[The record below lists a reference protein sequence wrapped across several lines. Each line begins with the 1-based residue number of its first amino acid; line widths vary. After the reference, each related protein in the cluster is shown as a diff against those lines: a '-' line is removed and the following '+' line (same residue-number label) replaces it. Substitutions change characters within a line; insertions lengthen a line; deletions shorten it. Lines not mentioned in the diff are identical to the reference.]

1 MNTFLAGYAICRER
15 QHFMVDSADVYDSY
29 WKQPNRRDESSSD
42 DPVPLARQI
51 LTASGPGRILDI
63 GCGMGALVRELLKQG
78 ADAYGLDVSSVAVA
92 RCNDAIPGRFHVAS
106 VLALPF
112 PDDSFDTLIS
122 TNCLE
127 HLAPEDVA
135 PALLEMH
142 RVCRKNLFLHV
153 ATGPD
158 GDGHWHL
165 TIENRGWWEKAAFAV
180 GFRKHPL
187 YYAITPFH
195 ALELEG
201 DNIAIPLQ
209 KVPDNALSRY
219 PLSALL
225 AHRDLHMD
233 MSRETGR
240 RSDAHM
246 ARYQLVASYIRD
258 GDTVLDAACGMGYGS
273 HMLAWQS
280 PAALVIG
287 ADLDHD
293 GIVYASENFAGKDSR
308 LSFHV
313 ADAQRLDFLPD
324 NSVDLFVSFETLEHV
339 PHPECLIA
347 EAKRILRPSGRFIV
361 SVPNMWVN
369 EDGVDPNP
377 HHLHVYDW
385 ARLAKEVQS
394 SFLLE
399 AAYAQTAG
407 GGMKLSER
415 PRSLFDFHP
424 EGKQPA
430 EAEWWLVVGMKDP
443 LESKD
448 VPYQETA
455 FHWKGAA
462 PNAVAFARDY
472 ENPWLVRGIVNI
484 GWRNRNPL
492 QRSELAERAL
502 ASSSASS
509 PDFGAALCVL
519 AYGLLEAPSRPTPTS
534 VRAIVLKIDTYIGW
548 NDPRPPSRRWIISLM
563 YVRGLLWQSVG
574 ELEKSLASF
583 RDCAD
588 QNPLVHS
595 PLLATK
601 TVDACRLAG
610 MLSFQMDNKE
620 GAREFWTRGICLA
633 EQALRGDWREIFG
646 DIEHPFTFGLHETA
660 LILDVA
666 SRCADGLHH
675 LEVYVAERGLTDAIR
690 FDSRVKDSDA
700 LFQKIS
706 RDLADLRTSP
716 AVRLQKALQDD
727 SKSFRRSARVF
738 YLLAVILVP
747 HRLKAILRPIGTFL
761 RRKFT

>member
-1 MNTFLAGYAICRER
+1 MTNY
-15 QHFMVDSADVYDSY
+15 ADVFNDFRKMPERGGQSV
-29 WKQPNRRDESSSD
+29 SG
-42 DPVPLARQI
+42 DPGPLARQI
-51 LTASGPGRILDI
+51 LTAGGPGRILDI
-63 GCGMGALVRELLKQG
+63 GCTMGILVQELLKQG
-78 ADAYGLDVSSVAVA
+78 ADAYGVDVSSAAVA
-92 RCNDAIPGRFHVAS
+92 RCNDLMPGRFQAAS

-112 PDDSFDTLIS
+112 PDDSFDTLVSID
-122 TNCLE
+122 CLQYFT
-127 HLAPEDVA
+127 PEDVA
-135 PALLEMH
+135 RALREMH
-142 RVCRKNLFLHV
+142 RVCRRSLFLHV
-153 ATGPD
+153 ATGSIAQP
-158 GDGHWHL
+158 HEPL
-165 TIENRGWWEKAAFAV
+165 TIEKRDWWENATFTA

-187 YYAITPFH
+187 YYEITPFH
-195 ALELEG
+195 ALESED
-201 DNIAIPLQ
+201 DNIAIPLE

-219 PLSALL
+219 PQSALL
-225 AHRDLHMD
+225 THRDLHMD

-246 ARYQLVASYIRD
+246 ARYQLVVSYIRD

-287 ADLDHD
+287 ADLDLD
-293 GIVYASENFAGKDSR
+293 GIVYASENFACKDGR

-339 PHPECLIA
+339 PHPERLIA
-347 EAKRILRPSGRFIV
+347 EAKRVLRPSGRFIV

-377 HHLHVYDW
+377 HHLHIYDW

-407 GGMKLSER
+407 GGMKLSEH
-415 PRSLFDFHP
+415 PRSLFDFPP

-443 LESKD
+443 IESKD

-472 ENPWLVRGIVNI
+472 ENPWLIRGIVNI

-492 QRSELAERAL
+492 QRSALAERAL

-519 AYGLLEAPSRPTPTS
+519 AYGLLEAPSRPTPAS
-534 VRAIVLKIDTYIGW
+534 VSAIALKIDTYIGW
-548 NDPRPPSRRWIISLM
+548 SDPRPSSRRWMISLM

-588 QNPLVHS
+588 QNPLIHS

-601 TVDACRLAG
+601 TVDACRVAG
-610 MLSFQMDNKE
+610 MLSFQMNKKE
-620 GAREFWTRGICLA
+620 SAREFWTRGICLA

-660 LILDVA
+660 QILDVA

-675 LEVYVAERGLTDAIR
+675 LDAYIAERGLPDAIR
-690 FDSRVKDSDA
+690 LGSRVKDSDA
-700 LFQKIS
+700 LFRQIS

-716 AVRLQKALQDD
+716 AIRLQKALQDD
-727 SKSFRRSARVF
+727 SKSFRRTARVF

-747 HRLKAILRPIGTFL
+747 QRLKAILRPIGTFL
-761 RRKFT
+761 RRNFT